1 MKLWISTA
9 ECFPGNSCSHCSY
22 SGPMPIPDCDCV
34 ITPNAGNCQCGCL
47 FEKQS
52 GFVVADNCK
61 CSYCKE
67 WFGIGS
73 NQETRDGQ
81 LDKFTTKIQ
90 EMGGL
95 KRACEQITV
104 EETGAGGGYFFQIPL
119 ILDDEEYIEDDSI
132 FTAFDCVLSGQL
144 ENV

>member
-1 MKLWISTA
+1 
-9 ECFPGNSCSHCSY
+9 
-22 SGPMPIPDCDCV
+22 
-34 ITPNAGNCQCGCL
+34 
-47 FEKQS
+47 
-52 GFVVADNCK
+52 
-61 CSYCKE
+61 
-67 WFGIGS
+67 
-73 NQETRDGQ
+73 
-81 LDKFTTKIQ
+81 
-90 EMGGL
+90 MGGL